1 MKKEKDA
8 LRGRDSTPAREE
20 KKKERERS
28 DDDDDGAVAAVAIAR
43 FRASKPRARGEAR
56 TIVFKRTDEGL
67 RGRLPRE
74 VADVAAAALRGG
86 GLAHDVPGAA
96 AAARLGSTA
105 GVGGLRRRVVLAHGQ
120 VAVAEGV
127 AWRKRAEEGGGF
139 VGVRSGRIE
148 KSLRNGVHLANGV
161 VWEPVY
167 RRRKRRDRVVRSF
180 DRCIGVVPRELA
192 ARGSRSR
199 SRARANPT
207 PTRSRQFARKNKERR
222 SAAGAHPRAARSRPA
237 PPRRRS
243 TPRCRT
249 RASAP
254 GGPWECPRA

>member
-127 AWRKRAEEGGGF
+127 AWRKRAIERRG
-139 VGVRSGRIE
+139 GVR
-148 KSLRNGVHLANGV
+148 
-161 VWEPVY
+161 
-167 RRRKRRDRVVRSF
+167 RRSFGADRSRARDRSAARSVVRSF
-180 DRCIGVVPRELA
+180 NR
-192 ARGSRSR
+192 
-199 SRARANPT
+199 
-207 PTRSRQFARKNKERR
+207 
-222 SAAGAHPRAARSRPA
+222 
-237 PPRRRS
+237 
-243 TPRCRT
+243 
-249 RASAP
+249 
-254 GGPWECPRA
+254 